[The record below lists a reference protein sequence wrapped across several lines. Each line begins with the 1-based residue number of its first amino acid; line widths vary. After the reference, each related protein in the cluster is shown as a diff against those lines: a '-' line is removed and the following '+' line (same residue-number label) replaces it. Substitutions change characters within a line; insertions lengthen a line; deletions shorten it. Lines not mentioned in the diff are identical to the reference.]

1 MTFAVLSS
9 EPRARGHLLVH
20 AATAHVN
27 LGQRQMTAPATRS
40 ATIDHGASTETPMR
54 CAAIVLGVTLAASTA
69 AADTP
74 RLFVFDNPHRHVRP
88 TSLAGRELIQTGM
101 AQSATFRRLV
111 HRIEASDVIVYVQ
124 LEPGLPTGVGGV
136 LEFMAAGGD
145 VRFLRISLGRQFQ
158 RPILVALLGHELQHA
173 VEVADAP
180 GVRSATQ
187 LEALYRSI
195 GHPVGRHR
203 YDSVAA
209 RFAGQTVRDELTG
222 RAVNARVARK
232 AGHDDVLLEGGSIA
246 MP

>member
-1 MTFAVLSS
+1 M
-9 EPRARGHLLVH
+9 H

-40 ATIDHGASTETPMR
+40 ATIDHGASTERPMR

-69 AADTP
+69 AAETP
-74 RLFVFDNPHRHVRP
+74 RPFVDDNNPHRHVRP

-173 VEVADAP
+173 VEVAEAP

-222 RAVNARVARK
+222 RADNARVARK

>member
-1 MTFAVLSS
+1 
-9 EPRARGHLLVH
+9 
-20 AATAHVN
+20 
-27 LGQRQMTAPATRS
+27 
-40 ATIDHGASTETPMR
+40 MR

-74 RLFVFDNPHRHVRP
+74 RRFVYDNAHRHLRP
-88 TSLAGRELIQTGM
+88 TSALGRELIEAGM
-101 AQSATFRRLV
+101 ARSATFRRLI

-124 LEPGLPTGVGGV
+124 LEPRLPTGIGGA
-136 LEFMAAGGD
+136 LEFMGVGGD
-145 VRFLRISLGRQFQ
+145 VRFLRITLGNQFN

-187 LEALYRSI
+187 LEALYRNI
-195 GHPVGRHR
+195 GHPVGHHR

-222 RAVNARVARK
+222 RGVSGRVAVK
-232 AGHDDVLLEGGSIA
+232 TGGDDTVLDGGSIA

>member
-1 MTFAVLSS
+1 
-9 EPRARGHLLVH
+9 
-20 AATAHVN
+20 
-27 LGQRQMTAPATRS
+27 
-40 ATIDHGASTETPMR
+40 MR

-74 RLFVFDNPHRHVRP
+74 QPFVYDNPHRHVRP
-88 TSLAGRELIQTGM
+88 TSSPARELIETGL
-101 AQSATFRRLV
+101 AQSVTFRRLV
-111 HRIEASDVIVYVQ
+111 HEIEASDVIVYVQ
-124 LEPGLPTGVGGV
+124 LEPRLPTGIGGV
-136 LEFMAAGGD
+136 LEFMGVGGNT
-145 VRFLRISLGRQFQ
+145 RFLRILLGRQFH
-158 RPILVALLGHELQHA
+158 RPTLVALLGHELQHA

-195 GHPVGRHR
+195 GHPVGQHR

-209 RFAGQTVRDELTG
+209 RFAGQTVRDELIG

-232 AGHDDVLLEGGSIA
+232 VGHDDVLLEGGSIA

>member
-1 MTFAVLSS
+1 
-9 EPRARGHLLVH
+9 VH

-40 ATIDHGASTETPMR
+40 ATIDHGASTERPMR

-69 AADTP
+69 AAETP
-74 RLFVFDNPHRHVRP
+74 RPFVDDNNPHRHVRP

-173 VEVADAP
+173 VEVAEAP

-222 RAVNARVARK
+222 RADNARVAHK
-232 AGHDDVLLEGGSIA
+232 AGHDVLLEGGSIA